1 MEEVSPY
8 TKVEIGAS
16 GVQEIVQ
23 NVAMILSTPKGSLP
37 LDREFGTNWHFV
49 DQPTPKAVASIRK
62 DIVQTVSKYEP
73 RARVRE
79 IDFTDSKLNSLIP
92 TVRLEILSV

>member
-8 TKVEIGAS
+8 TKIEIGVS

-49 DQPTPKAVASIRK
+49 DQPTPKAIASIRQ
-62 DIVQTVSKYEP
+62 DIAQTISKYEP

-79 IDFTDSKLNSLIP
+79 IDFAGSRLNSLVP
-92 TVRLEILSV
+92 TVRLEILSD